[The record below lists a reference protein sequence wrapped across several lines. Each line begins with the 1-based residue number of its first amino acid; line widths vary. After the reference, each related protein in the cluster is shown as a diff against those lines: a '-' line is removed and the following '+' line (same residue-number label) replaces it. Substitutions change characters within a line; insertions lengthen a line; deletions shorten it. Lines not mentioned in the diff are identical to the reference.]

1 MPDFNLHTHTA
12 RCRHAVGTDHE
23 YAQAALSAGLKV
35 LGFTDHCPF
44 SCLRDVSDRMNPE
57 EREGYL
63 NSIQSLRQEF
73 QGSLRIL
80 SGYEFEYFPQCLK
93 ELKQR
98 RQETDLM
105 ILGQHYDGPGGVDFG
120 VVCSDE
126 AVLRYAELIEEALAQ
141 GLVDVLAHPDYFMLG
156 RGDWSE
162 ACQQASIRI
171 CRALAAWD
179 VPAEIN
185 LNGIRYGLR
194 QMTQGKRYAYPWND
208 FWRIAADF
216 HCRAVF
222 GMDAHAPQQLT
233 LMSERIAL
241 VRSFVDL
248 KGLRLVEQWD
258 ESLLK
263 KGART

>member
-12 RCRHAVGTDHE
+12 RCRHAVGTDRE

-63 NSIQSLRQEF
+63 NSIQSLRQA
-73 QGSLRIL
+73 GL
-80 SGYEFEYFPQCLK
+80 
-93 ELKQR
+93 
-98 RQETDLM
+98 
-105 ILGQHYDGPGGVDFG
+105 GGVDFG

-263 KGART
+263 KGVRT